1 MHGLVGSSVK
11 HRWVLV
17 VVALLVLVGG
27 FTQLR
32 HAKVDA
38 LPEFNPP
45 QVEVQT
51 EALGLS
57 AQEVEQLLTV
67 PLERNHLNGIP
78 FLRSI
83 RSRSVPGLS
92 SIELTFE
99 PGTNLFTARQ
109 LVQERLSTT
118 AELPNVS
125 SPPQMLQAVSSAS
138 RVMLIG
144 LSTKKLSPIDLSVLT
159 EFTIRPRLL
168 GVPGVAGVSIFGAR
182 DLQLQIQVD
191 PARLEQRG
199 VSVDQVITTAG
210 NALFV
215 SPLTFLEASTPGSGG
230 FFDSANQRLGVQ
242 HILPIKTPADL
253 SNVAIADA
261 TTPLKLGDVATVVED
276 HQPLIGDASLPEGQG
291 LLLVVEKL
299 PGSNTAAVTHGLEA
313 ALGQL
318 KPSLTGIQIDNT
330 IYRPQSFID
339 TAIDNLRRAAVPGAL
354 LAIALLALLL
364 LSWRAAVVAAA
375 TIPVSVVAAAAVL
388 SVRGAT
394 FNSVVVAGLMAA
406 LALVVFD
413 VVVMTTA
420 MQRRVRASGGE
431 GGGGDERPAAV
442 PGVIGGGD
450 ERPAAVPGVI
460 GRGDERPAAVAAVI
474 AEVGRPLAIATVIV
488 GLALAPF
495 LFLDGLAVKS
505 FLPPAALSYGLAVL
519 ASLVVALT
527 VAPAAGALVLRPTRR
542 QTGKRQASAGPA
554 RADRVFGSLVTLVS
568 RRPAM
573 AALVPALVV
582 AALGAASMTQLH
594 PSLVPSFKETDLLVH
609 WDGPPGTSLEEM
621 SRVIN
626 RAAGEVRGVDGVRS
640 VGIHVGRAI
649 SADQVVG
656 SGSGEMWIGVK
667 PTADHDRTVAQVK
680 KVIAG
685 YPGVQ
690 GRVSTY
696 FADQVND
703 LQSAGGADLVVRLSG
718 TDFDIMNA
726 KGAEIQRL
734 ISGVKGVKDAR
745 LESQPVQPTIQ
756 VTVDLA
762 AAEKAGIKPGD
773 IRRGA
778 TTLVSGL
785 TVGSLYQD
793 QKVFQVVVVGAPA
806 LRHDLTTIS
815 DIKVDLPA
823 GGQIRL
829 GDVAKIT
836 VGPSISVIKHDD
848 VARSLDVTATVH
860 GRSIAA
866 VAKDVEAKLQG
877 VSFPPEHDARVL
889 TDHQDRSAAQQRLLL
904 AGVLG
909 LILIF
914 LVFQAAFS
922 SWRLAALAAAAI
934 PVALAGGTV
943 GSWIDGRTFTMGS
956 LLGLLAIGGLAVRS
970 STVLLSGFQHLE
982 RNDPRLSR
990 LAVVRQATIERGIP
1004 TAMAALVLAVAFV
1017 PFLLIGDV
1025 PGTEIVRPL
1034 AVSLLGGLCTTSLL
1048 ALVVLPAG
1056 YLAVRSRR
1064 AEASPELTVA
1074 VVRTPDSETAAQ
1086 GHAVENG
1093 DMVGNGHLVGSGA
1106 GNGNGHV
1113 PGPAPAT
1120 ADPTAAG
1127 AAPTAA
1133 PTTGSFSA
1141 TGDPT
1146 PATGDATSDEG
1157 GHTTGHTTGPSPATG
1172 DPAAGAPAP
1181 ATGPS
1186 TATGDPTPATGDA
1199 TSDEGGHTIGPSPA
1213 TGDHAAGAPAPATGP
1228 STATGDATPATGD
1241 PTPATGDPTPHAAGH
1256 TTGPSPATAHHGA
1269 GAPGDPP

>member
-1 MHGLVGSSVK
+1 M
-11 HRWVLV
+11 
-17 VVALLVLVGG
+17 
-27 FTQLR
+27 
-32 HAKVDA
+32 
-38 LPEFNPP
+38 
-45 QVEVQT
+45 
-51 EALGLS
+51 
-57 AQEVEQLLTV
+57 
-67 PLERNHLNGIP
+67 
-78 FLRSI
+78 
-83 RSRSVPGLS
+83 
-92 SIELTFE
+92 
-99 PGTNLFTARQ
+99 
-109 LVQERLSTT
+109 
-118 AELPNVS
+118 
-125 SPPQMLQAVSSAS
+125 
-138 RVMLIG
+138 
-144 LSTKKLSPIDLSVLT
+144 
-159 EFTIRPRLL
+159 
-168 GVPGVAGVSIFGAR
+168 
-182 DLQLQIQVD
+182 
-191 PARLEQRG
+191 
-199 VSVDQVITTAG
+199 
-210 NALFV
+210 
-215 SPLTFLEASTPGSGG
+215 
-230 FFDSANQRLGVQ
+230 Q
-242 HILPIKTPADL
+242 HILPIKSPADL

-261 TTPLKLGDVATVVED
+261 TTPLKLSDVATVVED

-299 PGSNTAAVTHGLEA
+299 PGSNTAVVTHGLET

-339 TAIDNLRRAAVPGAL
+339 TAIHNLRRAAVPGAL

-375 TIPVSVVAAAAVL
+375 TIPLSVVAAAAVL
-388 SVRGAT
+388 AVRGAT

-413 VVVMTTA
+413 VVVVTTA
-420 MQRRVRASGGE
+420 MQRRVRPGGDE
-431 GGGGDERPAAV
+431 GGGDDA
-442 PGVIGGGD
+442 
-450 ERPAAVPGVI
+450 
-460 GRGDERPAAVAAVI
+460 RPAAVAAVI
-474 AEVGRPLAIATVIV
+474 AEVGRPLAVATVIV

-495 LFLDGLAVKS
+495 LFLEGLAVKS

-527 VAPAAGALVLRPTRR
+527 VAPAAGALVLRPGRR
-542 QTGKRQASAGPA
+542 ETGQPQAPA
-554 RADRVFGSLVTLVS
+554 RPARVERAFASLVTVVS

-582 AALGAASMTQLH
+582 AALGLASVTQLR

-626 RAAGEVRGVDGVRS
+626 RAAAEVRGVDGVGS

-667 PTADHDRTVAQVK
+667 PTADHDRTLAQVK

-690 GRVSTY
+690 ARVSTY
-696 FADQVND
+696 FADQLND
-703 LQSAGGADLVVRLSG
+703 LQSASGADLVVRLSG

-756 VTVDLA
+756 ITVDLA

-815 DIKVDLPA
+815 DLKVDLPA

-848 VARSLDVTATVH
+848 VARSLDVTATVR

-866 VAKDVEAKLQG
+866 VAKEVEAKLQG

-889 TDHQDRSAAQQRLLL
+889 TDRQDRSAAQQRLLV
-904 AGVLG
+904 AGGLG

-922 SWRLAALAAAAI
+922 SWRLAALAAAAL

-970 STVLLSGFQHLE
+970 STVLLAGFQHLE
-982 RNDPRLSR
+982 RDDPRLGR
-990 LAVVRQATIERGIP
+990 LAVVRRGTIERGIP
-1004 TAMAALVLAVAFV
+1004 TGMAALVLAVAFV
-1017 PFLLIGDV
+1017 PFLLIGNV

-1034 AVSLLGGLCTTSLL
+1034 AVSLLGGLVTTSLL

-1056 YLAVRSRR
+1056 YLAVYRRR
-1064 AEASPELTVA
+1064 AQATPELTVS
-1074 VVRTPDSETAAQ
+1074 VVSTPNSETAEQ
-1086 GHAVENG
+1086 EHAVEDA
-1093 DMVGNGHLVGSGA
+1093 DMVGPGTE
-1106 GNGNGHV
+1106 NGHV
-1113 PGPAPAT
+1113 SDPTPADPAPDSAAPTT
-1120 ADPTAAG
+1120 APSPTTAGPAAG
-1127 AAPTAA
+1127 AAGDPPAAESPPDPVPVGAHPPTSSLASVGTYSRPIPHHLSPLQPPSAATDTA
-1133 PTTGSFSA
+1133 PTTDRED
-1141 TGDPT
+1141 DPN
-1146 PATGDATSDEG
+1146 A
-1157 GHTTGHTTGPSPATG
+1157 
-1172 DPAAGAPAP
+1172 
-1181 ATGPS
+1181 
-1186 TATGDPTPATGDA
+1186 
-1199 TSDEGGHTIGPSPA
+1199 
-1213 TGDHAAGAPAPATGP
+1213 
-1228 STATGDATPATGD
+1228 
-1241 PTPATGDPTPHAAGH
+1241 
-1256 TTGPSPATAHHGA
+1256 
-1269 GAPGDPP
+1269 

>member
-1 MHGLVGSSVK
+1 
-11 HRWVLV
+11 
-17 VVALLVLVGG
+17 
-27 FTQLR
+27 
-32 HAKVDA
+32 
-38 LPEFNPP
+38 
-45 QVEVQT
+45 
-51 EALGLS
+51 GLS

-431 GGGGDERPAAV
+431 GGG
-442 PGVIGGGD
+442 
-450 ERPAAVPGVI
+450 
-460 GRGDERPAAVAAVI
+460 GDERPAAVAAVI

-982 RNDPRLSR
+982 RDDPRLSR

-1034 AVSLLGGLCTTSLL
+1034 AVSLLGGLFTTSLL

-1064 AEASPELTVA
+1064 AEATPELTMA

-1120 ADPTAAG
+1120 ADPTA
-1127 AAPTAA
+1127 
-1133 PTTGSFSA
+1133 
-1141 TGDPT
+1141 
-1146 PATGDATSDEG
+1146 
-1157 GHTTGHTTGPSPATG
+1157 
-1172 DPAAGAPAP
+1172 
-1181 ATGPS
+1181 
-1186 TATGDPTPATGDA
+1186 
-1199 TSDEGGHTIGPSPA
+1199 
-1213 TGDHAAGAPAPATGP
+1213 
-1228 STATGDATPATGD
+1228 
-1241 PTPATGDPTPHAAGH
+1241 
-1256 TTGPSPATAHHGA
+1256 
-1269 GAPGDPP
+1269 